1 MVGYNDPLCDI
12 STWKKRSPY
21 FIKAGPPEARRY
33 PGFHPHSVETPEGL
47 LIEYDVAVP
56 LRDGVKMYVDIYRP
70 AKQDSSTK
78 IPCVI
83 AWTPVPPLPLKF
95 TTGCWRCVIVWKT
108 SSCPNSIFSIRYRC
122 RRLPSKQIHRLR
134 STRSSCLVST
144 RICNSRH
151 RPSRNM
157 EFRRRRKFSN
167 SRRRSRWIRSH
178 RMDSQTVLV

>member
-1 MVGYNDPLCDI
+1 MRGDPLHAIPHNHSVPSNSHPEHPPSPPSVTSQTYFFQFFKMVGYSDPLCDI

-83 AWTPVPPLPLKF
+83 
-95 TTGCWRCVIVWKT
+95 
-108 SSCPNSIFSIRYRC
+108 
-122 RRLPSKQIHRLR
+122 
-134 STRSSCLVST
+134 
-144 RICNSRH
+144 
-151 RPSRNM
+151 
-157 EFRRRRKFSN
+157 
-167 SRRRSRWIRSH
+167 
-178 RMDSQTVLV
+178 